1 MTEKQRQCRCGAIY
15 HRTEA
20 MAASREIDSFE
31 CTACGVTL
39 EMWDTAWVPSYRRIA
54 EPAIEITKP
63 AIETAKP
70 SIEIAKPAIEIVE
83 PAIKPNEIKPNE
95 QADTR
100 AQTGDRNAIP
110 PRRS

>member
-39 EMWDTAWVPSYRRIA
+39 EKWDTAWVPTYRRIA
-54 EPAIEITKP
+54 APAIG
-63 AIETAKP
+63 
-70 SIEIAKPAIEIVE
+70 IVE
-83 PAIKPNEIKPNE
+83 PSIKPDE

-100 AQTGDRNAIP
+100 AQTGDRSTIP
-110 PRRS
+110 QHRS

>member
-39 EMWDTAWVPSYRRIA
+39 ENWDTAWVPTYRLIA
-54 EPAIEITKP
+54 EP
-63 AIETAKP
+63 
-70 SIEIAKPAIEIVE
+70 V
-83 PAIKPNEIKPNE
+83 IKPDA
-95 QADTR
+95 QADR
-100 AQTGDRNAIP
+100 LAQTGDRNAIP

>member
-1 MTEKQRQCRCGAIY
+1 MTEKQRQCRCGALY

-39 EMWDTAWVPSYRRIA
+39 ETWDTAWVPTYRRIA
-54 EPAIEITKP
+54 DTAIEP
-63 AIETAKP
+63 G
-70 SIEIAKPAIEIVE
+70 
-83 PAIKPNEIKPNE
+83 E

-100 AQTGDRNAIP
+100 AQSGDRNAIP

>member
-1 MTEKQRQCRCGAIY
+1 MTTKQRQCRCGAIY

-39 EMWDTAWVPSYRRIA
+39 EKWDTAWVPTYRRIA
-54 EPAIEITKP
+54 APAIEITKP
-63 AIETAKP
+63 AIEITE
-70 SIEIAKPAIEIVE
+70 IEIEPDKPAD
-83 PAIKPNEIKPNE
+83 A
-95 QADTR
+95 R
-100 AQTGDRNAIP
+100 AQTADRNAIP